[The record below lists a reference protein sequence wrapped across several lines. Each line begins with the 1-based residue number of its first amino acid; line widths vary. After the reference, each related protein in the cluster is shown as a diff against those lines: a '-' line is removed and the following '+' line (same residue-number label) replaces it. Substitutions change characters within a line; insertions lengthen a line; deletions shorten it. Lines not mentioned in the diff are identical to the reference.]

1 MAGVHILLNM
11 NKLDDL
17 IAQHNWNLP
26 SKCPTC
32 GVDLYINSSHTII
45 KCANPNCVSKLLG
58 KLMKWIQKLEIKE
71 VSTATLERF
80 IKEGYIKEGIADLYK
95 LPYDKIKV
103 LSGFGEKSTE
113 NIRKSVNKKKEIP
126 LSLFI
131 SGFNIEDVGER
142 VSDKIIKKIGAT
154 KIEDLFSKTSYHDFV
169 TDGIGDL
176 TANKFKEGLQA
187 NKHDMLETLKF
198 IHIMEENKMGKK
210 FENMSFCFTGAMQYP
225 RKDLEKMVVDNG
237 GTALSAVSSRL
248 TYLVQQDPTSM
259 SNKSKKAKDLGI
271 KIISPEEFLQMVN
284 S

>member
-1 MAGVHILLNM
+1 M

-17 IAQHNWNLP
+17 IAKHNWNLH
-26 SKCPTC
+26 SKCPSC
-32 GVDLYINSSHTII
+32 GGDLYINSSHTII
-45 KCANPNCVSKLLG
+45 KCTNPNCVSKLLG

-95 LPYDKIKV
+95 LPYDKIKM
-103 LSGFGEKSTE
+103 LSGFGEKSAE
-113 NIRKSVNKKKEIP
+113 NIRKSINKKKEIP

-142 VSDKIIKKIGAT
+142 ISDKIIKKIGAT

-187 NKHDMLETLKF
+187 NKSDMLETLKF
-198 IHIMEENKMGKK
+198 IHIIGENKMGKK
-210 FENMSFCFTGAMQYP
+210 FENMSFCFTGAMQYA
-225 RKDLEKMVVDNG
+225 RKDLEKMVTDNG
-237 GTALSAVSSRL
+237 GTALSAVSGRL
-248 TYLVQQDPTSM
+248 TYLVQQDPTST
-259 SNKSKKAKDLGI
+259 SNKSKKARDLGV

>member
-1 MAGVHILLNM
+1 M

-32 GVDLYINSSHTII
+32 GGDLYINNSHTII

-95 LPYDKIKV
+95 LPYDKIKT
-103 LSGFGEKSTE
+103 LSGFGEKSAE
-113 NIRKSVNKKKEIP
+113 NIRKSINKKKEIP

-248 TYLVQQDPTSM
+248 TYLVQQDLTSM

-284 S
+284 N

>member
-1 MAGVHILLNM
+1 MT
-11 NKLDDL
+11 KLDDL
-17 IAQHNWNLP
+17 IAQYNWNLP

-32 GVDLYINSSHTII
+32 GGDLYINSSHTII
-45 KCANPNCVSKLLG
+45 KCTNPNCVSKLLG

-95 LPYDKIKV
+95 LPYDKIKI
-103 LSGFGEKSTE
+103 LSGFGEKSAE
-113 NIRKSVNKKKEIP
+113 NIRKSINKKKEIS

-176 TANKFKEGLQA
+176 TANKFKEGLHA

-259 SNKSKKAKDLGI
+259 SNKSKKARDLGI

-284 S
+284 N

>member
-1 MAGVHILLNM
+1 M
-11 NKLDDL
+11 DTET
-17 IAQHNWNLP
+17 W
-26 SKCPTC
+26 
-32 GVDLYINSSHTII
+32 
-45 KCANPNCVSKLLG
+45 
-58 KLMKWIQKLEIKE
+58 IKE

-103 LSGFGEKSTE
+103 LSGFGEKSAE
-113 NIRKSVNKKKEIP
+113 NIKKSINKKKEIP

-154 KIEDLFSKTSYHDFV
+154 KIEDLFSKTGYYDFV

-187 NKHDMLETLKF
+187 NKSDMIETLKF
-198 IHIMEENKMGKK
+198 IHIIGENKMGKK
-210 FENMSFCFTGAMQYP
+210 FENMSFCFTGAMQYV
-225 RKDLEKMVVDNG
+225 RKDLEKMVMDNG
-237 GTALSAVSSRL
+237 GTASSTVSSRL
-248 TYLVQQDPTSM
+248 TYLVQQDPNSM
-259 SNKSKKAKDLGI
+259 SNKSKKARDLGI

>member
-1 MAGVHILLNM
+1 M

-17 IAQHNWNLP
+17 IAKHNWNLP
-26 SKCPTC
+26 SKCPSC
-32 GVDLYINSSHTII
+32 GGDLYINSSHTII

-58 KLMKWIQKLEIKE
+58 KLMKWIQKLEIKD

-95 LPYDKIKV
+95 LPYDKIKM
-103 LSGFGEKSTE
+103 LSGFGEKSAE
-113 NIRKSVNKKKEIP
+113 NIRKSINKKKEIP

-154 KIEDLFSKTSYHDFV
+154 KIEDLFSKTSYLDFV

-176 TANKFKEGLQA
+176 TANKFREGLLA
-187 NKHDMLETLKF
+187 NKSDMIETLKF
-198 IHIMEENKMGKK
+198 VHIMEENKMGKK
-210 FENMSFCFTGAMQYP
+210 FENMSFCFTGAMQYA
-225 RKDLEKMVVDNG
+225 RRDLEKMVTDNG
-237 GTALSAVSSRL
+237 GTALSAVSGRL
-248 TYLVQQDPTSM
+248 TYLVQQDPASM
-259 SNKSKKAKDLGI
+259 SNKSKKARDLGV